1 MSRSNQ
7 SHGVSGALNH
17 NRSDGYQYP
26 TQRASDGPYQPYGR
40 PPPNY
45 SSRGQRSRVEPTRSS
60 SYSMGTGRGSSQLQ
74 EQLQPSKQMLS
85 TVYGNT
91 ISMLEEFESRE
102 SQGRYRLP
110 TSHIPTPDQTWKT
123 KEDSVLETQL
133 MCLETQ
139 RKSCP
144 NDARNELLDDLKR
157 KTIHW
162 ASVREENNCPR
173 QQTDKYA
180 AQIYEILD
188 KGKTDHAFQHRPRPV
203 ITERTIRETM
213 PHIMKGKHDQMELD
227 RQFRD
232 DRHRMS
238 TTPAVRRATGRNVVK
253 LGSSRIGRENPHLQS
268 SLDAQDDEY
277 FDNK

>member
-7 SHGVSGALNH
+7 SHGVSDALN
-17 NRSDGYQYP
+17 Q
-26 TQRASDGPYQPYGR
+26 TYGR
-40 PPPNY
+40 YSLSQDEAFYEANP
-45 SSRGQRSRVEPTRSS
+45 SSRGRDGRVEPARTS
-60 SYSMGTGRGSSQLQ
+60 SYSMRSGQGSSQLQ

-102 SQGRYRLP
+102 QQGRHRLP
-110 TSHIPTPDQTWKT
+110 KSHIPTPDQSWKT
-123 KEDSVLETQL
+123 NEDSVLETQL

-180 AQIYEILD
+180 AKIYEILD
-188 KGKTDHAFQHRPRPV
+188 KGKTDHAFNHRPRPV

-213 PHIMKGKHDQMELD
+213 PHIMRGKHDQMELD

-232 DRHRMS
+232 DRNRMS
-238 TTPAVRRATGRNVVK
+238 RTPAVRRATGRNVVK
-253 LGSSRIGRENPHLQS
+253 LGSSRIGKENPHLQF
-268 SLDAQDDEY
+268 SLDAQDDGY